1 MKETIE
7 ILTQILNKLE
17 EINENLK
24 PETFTWKLKDKK
36 LIEDKFFKKISSTHQ
51 IKYIQ
56 MVNDIAKQNNVEI
69 DDIENWPTEPL
80 RHLFYSSCKWIGIKD
95 GKEKSRLS
103 REIFDIISSKRGKLE
118 PQAEEKKI
126 SLFGDDSNE
135 IKLF

>member
-1 MKETIE
+1 MKETVE
-7 ILTQILNKLE
+7 LLTEILNKLT

-36 LIEDKFFKKISSTHQ
+36 LIEEKFFKKISSSHQ

-56 MVNDIAKQNNVEI
+56 MVNDIAKQNNLEV
-69 DDIENWPTEPL
+69 DNIEHWPTEPL

-103 REIFDIISSKRGKLE
+103 REIFDIISSKKGKLE
-118 PQAEEKKI
+118 AEPENTNIK
-126 SLFGDDSNE
+126 LFGDNNNE